1 MTPRFH
7 VTACG
12 ANVQGALIYV
22 TAVPYNQFSIPNEAQ
37 TGADGWATLDMH
49 RLGGFPATQKQQL
62 LVMFARAR
70 KSGEPVLAGISARR
84 LVSFRVRQ
92 VTQIRR
98 PHRSVAHLGAGL
110 RPGARRALGAAPDAR
125 DCQSRPARASC
136 EHGAARA
143 PPRGRR
149 SATSARTSAA

>member
-1 MTPRFH
+1 MTNGTIQVTDVTSPAHLLLDQATISPSTVSFSSTTVSPRFH

-37 TGADGWATLDMH
+37 TGADGWASLEMH

-70 KSGEPVLAGISARR
+70 KAGEPILAGISARR
-84 LVSFRVRQ
+84 LVSFRV
-92 VTQIRR
+92 VK
-98 PHRSVAHLGAGL
+98 
-110 RPGARRALGAAPDAR
+110 
-125 DCQSRPARASC
+125 
-136 EHGAARA
+136 
-143 PPRGRR
+143 
-149 SATSARTSAA
+149 